1 MTTAIFVGR
10 FQPLHKGH
18 IHAIKQALKD
28 YDEVIIG
35 IGSSQE
41 SGTLRNPYSYE
52 ERVRMIKEKFPRIK
66 VIPIPDVNDD
76 EKWVKQILD
85 KVHVDVAIT
94 GNDWTRRCF
103 EKAGI
108 KVVDTYWYHPHKYRG
123 TIIRRKKIW
132 KKE

>member
-85 KVHVDVAIT
+85 KVQEDAL
-94 GNDWTRRCF
+94 
-103 EKAGI
+103 
-108 KVVDTYWYHPHKYRG
+108 
-123 TIIRRKKIW
+123 KKQA
-132 KKE
+132 